1 MRQADSLPYDYDEP
15 VFSQKHTIF
24 RDQKESLMP
33 ASWPTHVEHAIRARR
48 HPALPDEFVL
58 PHYEGFSLANLG
70 PTVAE
75 LLGGDVPGGVPMP
88 REAWADLAPGVR
100 RVVLVLL
107 DAVGYARFQTVLDDE
122 SLVFRRLADRGRL
135 MPVTSVFPSTTTA
148 TLTSLWTGRTPAEHG
163 LIGYVLFLRE
173 FGVTTDMIRLIPR
186 GRDKGGPGRDTLL
199 DWGLKPE
206 GFLPVP
212 GLAEVLA
219 RHGIVTRSVL
229 RQEYVESFLSQIHYR
244 GVAEVKGH
252 LDSSDMW
259 VCLRELLQ
267 AHRDERLYLTAYWG
281 VVDTISHDRGP
292 DSPHWEAALRNL
304 AYSLEREF
312 LRPLAPADREGTLLI
327 ITADHGQIVTPMAR
341 TVYLKQHPALEEA
354 LVMSPTGEPR
364 VPFLHVRPGRVEFVK
379 SYFATHLPQAF
390 VVLEAET
397 VLDSGLLGRG
407 PVMPAVPH
415 RLGDLVAI
423 AREDWILYDRPK
435 EPDLVARHG
444 GLTAQ
449 EMLSPLLMTRLDAW

>member
-1 MRQADSLPYDYDEP
+1 MIVPTSLAA
-15 VFSQKHTIF
+15 Q
-24 RDQKESLMP
+24 
-33 ASWPTHVEHAIRARR
+33 VEGAIRARR

-70 PTVAE
+70 PTVAGV
-75 LLGGDVPGGVPMP
+75 LGGDVPGGVPLP
-88 REAWADLAPGVR
+88 REVWADLAPGVR

-107 DAVGYARFQTVLDDE
+107 DAVGYDRFQTTLDDE
-122 SLVFRRLADRGRL
+122 SLVFRHLADGGRL
-135 MPVTSVFPSTTTA
+135 IPVTSLFPSTTTA
-148 TLTSLWTGRTPAEHG
+148 TLTSLWTGRTPVEHG

-186 GRDKGGPGRDTLL
+186 GRDKSGPGRDTLL
-199 DWGLKPE
+199 DWGLKPD

-212 GLAEVLA
+212 GLAESLA
-219 RHGIVTRSVL
+219 AHGIVTRSVL
-229 RQEYVESFLSQIHYR
+229 RQEYVGSFLSQMHYR

-252 LDSSDMW
+252 LDSPDMW
-259 VCLRELLQ
+259 VCLREMLQ

-281 VVDTISHDRGP
+281 EVDTISHDRGP
-292 DSPHWEAALRNL
+292 HSPHWDAALRNL

-312 LRPLAPADREGTLLI
+312 LRPLTPADREGTLLI
-327 ITADHGQIVTPMAR
+327 ITADHGQIVTPLAR

-379 SYFATHLPQAF
+379 SYFAEHLAHAF

-397 VLDSGLLGRG
+397 VLNSGLLGRG
-407 PVMPAVPH
+407 PMMPAVPH

-423 AREDWILYDRPK
+423 ARQDWILYDRPK
-435 EPDLVARHG
+435 EPDMIGRHG
-444 GLTAQ
+444 GLSPQ
-449 EMLSPLLMTRLDAW
+449 EMLSPLLMVRLDAL